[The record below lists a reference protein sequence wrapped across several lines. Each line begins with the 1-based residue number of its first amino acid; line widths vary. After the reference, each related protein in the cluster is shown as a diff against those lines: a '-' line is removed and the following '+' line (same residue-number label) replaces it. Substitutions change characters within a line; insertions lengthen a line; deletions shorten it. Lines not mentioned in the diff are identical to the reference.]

1 MWTICADHM
10 YNKRA
15 TTKRKHRYS
24 HPVRL
29 QKRRPNQ
36 SKNKN
41 NEAKY
46 NNMEEYNKAKYN
58 KTKYDKWRGTMVYQK
73 FLNI

>member
-1 MWTICADHM
+1 M
-10 YNKRA
+10 YSKRA
-15 TTKRKHRYS
+15 ATKRKHRYS